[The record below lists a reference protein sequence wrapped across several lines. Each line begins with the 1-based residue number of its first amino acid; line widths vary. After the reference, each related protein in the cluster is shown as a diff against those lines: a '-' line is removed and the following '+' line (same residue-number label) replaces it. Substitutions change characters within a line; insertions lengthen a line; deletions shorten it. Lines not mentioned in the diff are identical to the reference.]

1 MSKRLQWGERLA
13 LMDHYG
19 VGDEEACEVFGIEQE
34 ELEAARDMQ
43 TVSKAFP
50 VRDDLDVESYRNLF
64 SGNTVTA
71 AKKPTTAKS
80 ITSKTTSTK
89 KSSTTTTIRKPE
101 TATKKT
107 PIKKKRGRNGDKI
120 VNAFR
125 AIPHDQPTDA
135 EKFAKTHHVSIAV
148 LRQSK
153 RFDKVGGGIV
163 HVKKDK
169 ATKTLMIWRDTV
181 SS

>member
-13 LMDHYG
+13 LMEHFG

-43 TVSKAFP
+43 AVSNAFP
-50 VRDDLDVESYRNLF
+50 VRDDLDVASYKNLF
-64 SGNTVTA
+64 SGVSVTA
-71 AKKPTTAKS
+71 AKKPTATASKS
-80 ITSKTTSTK
+80 STK
-89 KSSTTTTIRKPE
+89 PTATKSSTTTSIRKPQ

-125 AIPHDQPTDA
+125 AIPHDKPTDA
-135 EKFAKTHHVSIAV
+135 EKFATTHHVSMAV

-153 RFDKVGGGIV
+153 RFDTVGGGVV

>member
-43 TVSKAFP
+43 TVSNAFP
-50 VRDDLDVESYRNLF
+50 VRDDLDIASYRNLF
-64 SGNTVTA
+64 SGVTVTA
-71 AKKPTTAKS
+71 AKKPTVAAKS
-80 ITSKTTSTK
+80 STGPTAV
-89 KSSTTTTIRKPE
+89 KSSTTTSIRKPE

-125 AIPHDQPTDA
+125 AIPHDSPTDA
-135 EKFAKTHHVSIAV
+135 EKFAETHHVSIAV

-153 RFDKVGGGIV
+153 RFDKVGGGVV

-169 ATKTLMIWRDTV
+169 STKTLMIWRDTV
-181 SS
+181 TS

>member
-43 TVSKAFP
+43 AVSKAFP
-50 VRDDLDVESYRNLF
+50 VRDDLDVASYKNLF
-64 SGNTVTA
+64 SGTSVTA
-71 AKKPTTAKS
+71 AKKPATAKS
-80 ITSKTTSTK
+80 TSKTSTK
-89 KSSTTTTIRKPE
+89 KSSTTTTVRKPE
-101 TATKKT
+101 TATKKL
-107 PIKKKRGRNGDKI
+107 PIAKKRGRNGDKI

-135 EKFAKTHHVSIAV
+135 EKFAETHHVSIAV

-153 RFDKVGGGIV
+153 RFDKVGGGVV

-181 SS
+181 TS

>member
-13 LMDHYG
+13 IMKHLN

-43 TVSKAFP
+43 AIGNSFP
-50 VRDDLDVESYRNLF
+50 VRDDLDIESYRNLF
-64 SGNTVTA
+64 SETTVTA
-71 AKKPTTAKS
+71 AKKPIEKSNQKTTTA
-80 ITSKTTSTK
+80 K
-89 KSSTTTTIRKPE
+89 KSSTTTIRRPE

-125 AIPHDQPTDA
+125 AIPHDKPTDA
-135 EKFAKTHHVSIAV
+135 EKFAKQHQVSIAV

-153 RFDKVGGGIV
+153 RFDRVGGGIV

-169 ATKTLMIWRDTV
+169 ATKTLMIWRDTAT
-181 SS
+181 S

>member
-13 LMDHYG
+13 LMDHFG

-34 ELEAARDMQ
+34 ELEAARSMQ
-43 TVSKAFP
+43 AVSNAFP
-50 VRDDLDVESYRNLF
+50 VRDDLDVASYKNLF
-64 SGNTVTA
+64 SGADVTA
-71 AKKPTTAKS
+71 AKKPIATAKA
-80 ITSKTTSTK
+80 STK
-89 KSSTTTTIRKPE
+89 PTATKSSTTTSIRKPQ

-125 AIPHDQPTDA
+125 AIPHDKPTDA
-135 EKFAKTHHVSIAV
+135 EKFATTHSVSIAV

-153 RFDKVGGGIV
+153 RFDTVGGGVV